1 MSIYENEGENSS
13 IATLS
18 SSDAD
23 SSSWTYSLVSGEGAT
38 DNTAV
43 SIGGNNG
50 NEIILSANP
59 NSSVQENYSVRVQV
73 TDNHGNSYEE
83 IIEFKVIPNL
93 APIDIIVSDENGVI
107 LLPTYQ
113 GESSRFDLST
123 PDTVILENGSGD
135 WTFIETNET
144 AQASEGVYVEFSTF
158 TDNTY
163 MGGTWGL
170 NDSTTSVG
178 SDPYDV
184 LDYSFSF
191 SGASVNHV
199 QILELGEAHSASI
212 STYEEGDIFAINIDK
227 DTQQVTYLHNGT
239 VIYTSSVIANASAN
253 YSFAGAQ
260 NTENAGIANLEFS
273 AASGLSIYQN
283 EGANSSIATLSS
295 SDADSSSW
303 TYSLVSGEGATDNT
317 AVSIGG
323 NNGNEI
329 ILSANP
335 NSSVQENYSV
345 RVQVTD
351 NHGQT
356 FEKVVEFKVL
366 SSSGTTSSDGDFT
379 FGEVDNSTSS
389 LLYTWGQAV
398 QKFTGHTF
406 GDNELNI
413 PDITLDNLSDN
424 TIVVL
429 SNIQIGMVIFDK
441 SNPDN
446 TFTSS
451 IYNTSVDV
459 SSWNLENLSVN
470 VAQNIFTHVNSYSY
484 GSVYRT
490 DAYQEE
496 ITLSVRTKDATSQEQ
511 GVIQEVTLSINVTES
526 ARWISSPIIL
536 DLDHDGIE
544 TLGLENAVRFDIDAD
559 GDKDKTG
566 WVGAD
571 DGLLV
576 RDINGDGIINDAS
589 ELFGEETI
597 KNDGTKAKD
606 GYDALK
612 EMDSNNDGVI
622 NKDDELFDELKVWR
636 DLNSDGITD
645 ENEMISLEAANVSE
659 ISLEYEE
666 SNIEDKGNI
675 IGLQGSYKD
684 NEGNEHDAAD
694 VWFSYDKNSASEGID
709 LDINRINN
717 STLNLNNDKHDI
729 INLKFDELIASTNE
743 DDELII
749 LGERGDTII
758 LEGGIK
764 NDENEDGKWEQ
775 SGTKEDEEGKTYSI
789 FQSTNGTSIVK
800 LLIEEDIDIDT
811 F

>member
-1 MSIYENEGENSS
+1 MWGLNTGETTTSSTSYAIIDYAIYISGSNMSIYENGSSKGASTSYTTDDVLSINIDRESGVVTYLKNDVVFYTSTNIANLDAEYGFLGAPYSTGAGITDLKFSDTNGINIYENAGENQT
-13 IATLS
+13 IAVLS
-18 SSDAD
+18 AD
-23 SSSWTYSLVSGEGAT
+23 DDDSTSWTYELVSGDGST
-38 DNTAV
+38 DNAAV
-43 SIGGNNG
+43 SIGGVNG
-50 NEIILSANP
+50 NELILVANP
-59 NSSVQENYSVRVQV
+59 NASTQENYSVRVQV
-73 TDNHGNSYEE
+73 TDNHGNTYEE
-83 IIEFKVIPNL
+83 IIAFNVVPNA
-93 APIDIIVSDENGVI
+93 APTDI
-107 LLPTYQ
+107 
-113 GESSRFDLST
+113 
-123 PDTVILENGSGD
+123 
-135 WTFIETNET
+135 
-144 AQASEGVYVEFSTF
+144 EFS
-158 TDNTY
+158 
-163 MGGTWGL
+163 
-170 NDSTTSVG
+170 STEALVVRENPGEEESIT
-178 SDPYDV
+178 V
-184 LDYSFSF
+184 L
-191 SGASVNHV
+191 
-199 QILELGEAHSASI
+199 SA
-212 STYEEGDIFAINIDK
+212 K
-227 DTQQVTYLHNGT
+227 D
-239 VIYTSSVIANASAN
+239 
-253 YSFAGAQ
+253 
-260 NTENAGIANLEFS
+260 
-273 AASGLSIYQN
+273 
-283 EGANSSIATLSS
+283 
-295 SDADSSSW
+295 DDSSSW
-303 TYSLVSGEGATDNT
+303 TYTLISGDGSSNNAL
-317 AVSIGG
+317 VSIGG
-323 NNGNEI
+323 INGDEL
-329 ILSANP
+329 ILK
-335 NSSVQENYSV
+335 SSVDISEDANYSV
-345 RVQVTD
+345 RIQVED
-351 NHGQT
+351 NHGKT
-356 FEKVVEFKVL
+356 FEKIVEFKVL
-366 SSSGTTSSDGDFT
+366 ANSGTTSSNGDFT
-379 FGEVDNSTSS
+379 FGDVDDSTSS

-459 SSWNLENLSVN
+459 SSWDLENLSVN

-496 ITLSVRTKDATSQEQ
+496 ITLSVRTKDATNQEQ
-511 GVIQEVTLSINVTES
+511 GVIQEVSLSINVTES

-612 EMDSNNDGVI
+612 ELDSNNDGVI

-684 NEGNEHDAAD
+684 NEGNEHAAAD

-717 STLNLNNDKHDI
+717 STLNLNNDKQDI

-749 LGERGDTII
+749 LGERGDSII
-758 LEGGIK
+758 LDGGIK
-764 NDENEDGKWEQ
+764 SDENEDGKWEQ

-800 LLIEEDIDIDT
+800 LLIEEDIDINT